1 MEYEEIKEMIR
12 KEVETIYYTVDEASK
27 VLKISPSTVR
37 KYIRNGDLKA
47 FKVTPRGGWR
57 IREDVLKSFGLGDK
71 NDKDK

>member
-12 KEVETIYYTVDEASK
+12 KEVETIYYTVDEVSK